1 MLLSRVSILRRV
13 SVLGLAI
20 LSIGGVV
27 ALASGNRFFSQITTQ
42 TIESQPGNQ
51 NQSRLAHN
59 REGLIWVLNLTPE
72 QVQKMQ
78 AIRRQ
83 YKDQI
88 LQTTQQ
94 LRQAKQQLSDA
105 IAGTAPADE
114 VRAKH
119 RQVDMLQQQLGDL
132 RFETTL
138 EVRELLTPEQRI
150 KYVETMQKQQQKV
163 QKLVMQAQKQS

>member
-27 ALASGNRFFSQITTQ
+27 ALASGNRFLPQITAQ

-59 REGLIWVLNLTPE
+59 RKGLIRVLSLTPE

-114 VRAKH
+114 VRTKH

-132 RFETTL
+132 RFESTL
-138 EVRELLTPEQRI
+138 AVRELLTPEQRI

-163 QKLVMQAQKQS
+163 QRLVMQAQKQS

>member
-27 ALASGNRFFSQITTQ
+27 ALANGNRLLPQITAQ
-42 TIESQPGNQ
+42 TTESQPGNQ

-59 REGLIWVLNLTPE
+59 RNSLVRVLNLTPD
-72 QVQKMQ
+72 QVQKLQ

-88 LQTTQQ
+88 LQTSQQ
-94 LRQAKQQLSDA
+94 LRQARQQLSEA

-114 VRAKH
+114 VRVKH
-119 RQVDMLQQQLGDL
+119 RQVDALQQQLGDL
-132 RFETTL
+132 RFESTL
-138 EVRELLTPEQRI
+138 AVRELLTPEQRA
-150 KYVETMQKQQQKV
+150 KYVEAMQKQQQKV
-163 QKLVMQAQKQS
+163 QRLVTQAQKQS